1 MKRLIIMLCVVL
13 SALYGLK
20 ANAQVKEL
28 EQFAE
33 MKDVTYVYIS
43 KTMLRMAAGLAS
55 PEVPGIDIKGL
66 MNKLSAIQIVST
78 EKKATR
84 AKIDA
89 TVEKMVKNN
98 KYELMMSINDD
109 TDKVKFYIKEA
120 KSGSVLLMAVDEE
133 SESVVMAF
141 SGKFNEKDVEKLM
154 NESQRQGK

>member
-1 MKRLIIMLCVVL
+1 MNRIILTILITIITGTAA
-13 SALYGLK
+13 S
-20 ANAQVKEL
+20 AQVKEL

-43 KTMLRMAAGLAS
+43 KTMLRMASGLAS

-78 EKKATR
+78 EKKTVR

-109 TDKVKFYIKEA
+109 TDKVKFYIKET
-120 KSGSVLLMAVDEE
+120 KSSSVLLMAVNEE

-141 SGKFNEKDVEKLM
+141 SGKFNERDVEKLM

>member
-1 MKRLIIMLCVVL
+1 MNRIILIILITIITGTGA
-13 SALYGLK
+13 S
-20 ANAQVKEL
+20 AQVKEL

-43 KTMLRMAAGLAS
+43 KTMLRMAAGIAS

-78 EKKATR
+78 EKKTVC

-109 TDKVKFYIKEA
+109 TDKVKFYIKET
-120 KSGSVLLMAVDEE
+120 KSSSVLLMAVNEE
-133 SESVVMAF
+133 SENVVMAF
-141 SGKFNEKDVEKLM
+141 SGKFNERDVEKLM

>member
-1 MKRLIIMLCVVL
+1 MGA
-13 SALYGLK
+13 S
-20 ANAQVKEL
+20 AQVKEL

-43 KTMLRMAAGLAS
+43 KTMLRMASGLAS
-55 PEVPGIDIKGL
+55 PEVPGVDIKGL

-78 EKKATR
+78 EKKAVRT
-84 AKIDA
+84 KVNA
-89 TVEKMVKNN
+89 TVEKMLKNN

-109 TDKVKFYIKEA
+109 DDKVRIYIKEE
-120 KSGSVLLMAVDEE
+120 KNGSVLLMTADEE

-141 SGKFNEKDVEKLM
+141 SGKFNERDVEKLM